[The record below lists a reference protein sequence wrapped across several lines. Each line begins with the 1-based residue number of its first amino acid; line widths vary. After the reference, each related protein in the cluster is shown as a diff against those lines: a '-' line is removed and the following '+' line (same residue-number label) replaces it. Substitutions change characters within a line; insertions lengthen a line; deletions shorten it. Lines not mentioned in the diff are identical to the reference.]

1 MIRKSCWMELHLL
14 GLRIGREQCW
24 SNQASAVSFRS
35 LKLVVETIPLKDSN
49 NGLIIMLNCRPSNV
63 KGDNKEGVQN
73 ILRERLWRRKHW
85 ISKWTSTAR
94 GTATFQKLYFQIC
107 NTKTKKKNWTLVP
120 SDIHYTLQNSST
132 LTWRGKKG
140 KGNVQVFP
148 LKSLL
153 LSMYVS
159 QKTARVAVTAESTE
173 DFLQYNN
180 LARKPCLCVAFYF
193 PVISHTLRWTS
204 SARIHIHMQ
213 MWMKTEDVCYLSNLA

>member
-35 LKLVVETIPLKDSN
+35 LKLVVETTPLKDSN

-63 KGDNKEGVQN
+63 KGDNKGGVQN

-120 SDIHYTLQNSST
+120 SNIHYTLQNSST
-132 LTWRGKKG
+132 LTWRGKKR
-140 KGNVQVFP
+140 KGERASFSPEIFAIVYVHFPKDSQSCSYSRVHRRFLAVQ
-148 LKSLL
+148 
-153 LSMYVS
+153 
-159 QKTARVAVTAESTE
+159 
-173 DFLQYNN
+173 
-180 LARKPCLCVAFYF
+180 
-193 PVISHTLRWTS
+193 
-204 SARIHIHMQ
+204 
-213 MWMKTEDVCYLSNLA
+213 